1 MSELSEP
8 PTVLDPRQLERIE
21 GVHRGFLYQHLY
33 AAGCLLLASKAG
45 AIAVLVER
53 DEDIEVQL
61 AGRRVYVQVKTR
73 SKPLLPS
80 DIQNVL
86 ERFAELR
93 KAHASGARQGIASF
107 WIVCN
112 SAPGP
117 SLVEATRGAQWPVD
131 VTLRW
136 PGREGREEPALPP
149 AWDGTSNAVVWC
161 AEFAATL
168 PFAALLPETL
178 VWKLAGFA
186 ALAASGGAPYTD
198 HLFTVADLPT
208 LFEQLV
214 FRLQDFPV
222 IPPHYRPQANEPGL
236 ASDRRV
242 RLICGFSGAGKTA
255 WASQAA
261 LHVPYAAAY
270 FDAAEVPGPTVAA
283 SLVRELAGRLVGMK
297 KGRLGEIL
305 LPGASGIE
313 MLRLLDDR
321 LDRDVIDAVVVIDNA
336 HRVPTDNLRAVAEST
351 RRLRLV
357 LLCQPGS
364 EVQTLQSRLGI
375 PDEQLAGW
383 TEDTIAAEAA
393 DSGCRADY
401 ATCNRLL
408 RITGGLPLYV
418 QSAVRVAASAY
429 AGDLAKLCTDIEA
442 QTHLVPTSQETILA
456 RHYDTVAREAKD
468 VLAVLSI
475 ADCPL
480 TNQEASTLASKALP
494 LALVDFAKTVR
505 SLVTGGFI
513 HVFGNARLKVHDA
526 VRVLGRARI
535 RDLGET
541 VLRTTQLA
549 LKDILSASLREERDT
564 SRFALFIRLLELTDD
579 VETLID
585 LASNEMFH
593 EMGLAQDFALVLED
607 AAARSALSPAQRFW
621 ALDAL
626 AFAELKNG
634 DVSRLPQRMSRMEQ
648 LVGENGLGR
657 REVLALGMKRMLY
670 AAGRGDADGAQK
682 ALHLLSEL
690 IPDDPAYLR
699 IVKYNAACAMHMIG
713 RHGPAKALALGL
725 AEEYYDHLGL
735 DIGDVLAKN
744 PDDIWPLL
752 KQSDTLGDDLKHLAD
767 CLDLSA
773 RSSSAIGEDSGFA
786 RVHAFKFYAMANAV
800 DSALK
805 VGQDLVDEFIGR
817 GDPVGARQVLEG
829 SLLPSAIRAKMVD
842 RIVPLRGQ
850 YAVVLAHCGEFAAAE
865 AEMARLVPYESG
877 LPDIGRKELR
887 NQRRLI
893 ESLRDAQARQG
904 LPASQLPE
912 RAKKIGRNEPCPCG
926 SGRKYKKCHGTGV

>member
-1 MSELSEP
+1 M
-8 PTVLDPRQLERIE
+8 V
-21 GVHRGFLYQHLY
+21 
-33 AAGCLLLASKAG
+33 
-45 AIAVLVER
+45 VER
-53 DEDIEVQL
+53 DEDIEIQL
-61 AGRRVYVQVKTR
+61 VDRRVYVQVKTR
-73 SKPLLPS
+73 SGLLLPS
-80 DIQNVL
+80 DVQDVL

-93 KAHASGARQGIASF
+93 KAHASGARQGKASF
-107 WIVCN
+107 WIVSN
-112 SAPGP
+112 RAPGP
-117 SLVEATRGAQWPVD
+117 SLVESTRGAHWPVD

-136 PGREGREEPALPP
+136 PGHQGCEEPALPP
-149 AWDGTSNAVVWC
+149 AWGGASNAVAWC
-161 AEFAATL
+161 AEVAATL
-168 PFAALLPETL
+168 PFASLVPETL
-178 VWKLAGFA
+178 VWKLAGCA

-198 HLFTVADLPT
+198 HLFAVAALPT
-208 LFEQLV
+208 LFEQIV

-222 IPPHYRPQANEPGL
+222 VPPHYRPQANEPGL
-236 ASDRRV
+236 VSDRRV
-242 RLICGFSGAGKTA
+242 RLISGFSGAGKTA

-270 FDAAEVPGPTVAA
+270 FDVTDMPGPTLAA
-283 SLVRELAGRLVGMK
+283 SLVRELAGRLLGMQ

-321 LDRDVIDAVVVIDNA
+321 LDRDAIDAVVVIDNA
-336 HRVPTDNLRAVAEST
+336 HRVPAHDLRAVAEAT
-351 RRLRLV
+351 HRLRLV

-364 EVQTLQSRLGI
+364 HVQALQSTLGI
-375 PDEQLAGW
+375 PDEQLSGW

-418 QSAVRVAASAY
+418 QSAVRIAASVY
-429 AGDLAKLCTDIEA
+429 AGDLAKLCSDIEA
-442 QTHLVPTSQETILA
+442 QTHLVPTSQETVLA
-456 RHYDTVAREAKD
+456 RFYETIGREAKD
-468 VLAVLSI
+468 ILAVLSI

-480 TNQEASTLASKALP
+480 TKEEASTLVSKALA
-494 LALVDFAKTVR
+494 LALVDFAKIVR

-513 HVFGNARLKVHDA
+513 QLFGNARLKVHDA

-541 VLRTTQLA
+541 VFRTTQLA
-549 LKDILSASLREERDT
+549 LKDILSVSLREERDT
-564 SRFALFIRLLELTDD
+564 SRFALYIRLLELTDE
-579 VETLID
+579 VETLVD
-585 LASNEMFH
+585 LASDEMFH

-607 AAARSALSPAQRFW
+607 AAARPGLSPAQRFW

-626 AFAELKNG
+626 AFAELRNG
-634 DVSRLPQRMSRMEQ
+634 DVSRLPQRLGTMDR
-648 LVGENGLGR
+648 LIGENGLGR
-657 REVLALGMKRMLY
+657 RELLALGMKRMLF
-670 AAGRGDADGAQK
+670 AAKRGDEDGAQK
-682 ALHLLSEL
+682 AFDELSGL
-690 IPDDPAYLR
+690 VPDDPAYLR

-713 RHGPAKALALGL
+713 RHGTAKAVALEI

-735 DIGDVLAKN
+735 EMGNVLAKN
-744 PDDIWPLL
+744 PDEIWPLL
-752 KQSDTLGDDLKHLAD
+752 EHPDTVGDDLKHLAD

-805 VGQDLVDEFIGR
+805 VGQDLVDELIGR
-817 GDPVGARQVLEG
+817 GDPIGARQVLEG

-877 LPDIGRKELR
+877 LPDIGKKELR

-893 ESLRDAQARQG
+893 ESLRSIQARRE
-904 LPASQLPE
+904 LPASE
-912 RAKKIGRNEPCPCG
+912 RPQPARKIGRNEPCHCG
-926 SGRKYKKCHGTGV
+926 SGRKYKKCHGT